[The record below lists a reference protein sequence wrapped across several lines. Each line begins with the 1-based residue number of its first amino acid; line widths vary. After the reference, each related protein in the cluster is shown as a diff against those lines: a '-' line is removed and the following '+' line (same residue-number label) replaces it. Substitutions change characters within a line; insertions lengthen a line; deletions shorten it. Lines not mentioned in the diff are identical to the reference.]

1 MSSNH
6 DPSIEELRAQA
17 ELSRAAL
24 AANVTELR
32 GRIARV
38 TSPKNIKAEVRS
50 YVRHERE
57 SLMDNLRRRASDNP
71 LQAAAVAAAA
81 AYPALSLARAIPVPL
96 MLIGAGLFLTTRRG
110 QDSAA
115 AMKDKMND
123 AGRRVSETVSEM
135 TEGVAQTASEMTDKV
150 TSRVT
155 DTVSGLRDQAAA
167 AAGTIAASAEGIVPR
182 AATAPE
188 GTEAVTA
195 RLANMASETM
205 QDVSSRAS
213 RAVQGVSARTS
224 RARGSATRFA
234 SDNAVLLAGVGVL
247 AGALLAASFPVS
259 NAENRVLGPGKRKVK
274 DAARTAA
281 AMGMDKAGA
290 VVADAVESVSS
301 AAAREGLDGSAL
313 HQAVGDLTGKARA
326 VAERSVD
333 AALGQKHQ
341 EQPQQTFSERN
352 PT

>member
-1 MSSNH
+1 MSSTH

-38 TSPKNIKAEVRS
+38 TSPKNIKAEARA

-57 SLMDNLRRRASDNP
+57 SIVDKLRQRASDNP
-71 LQAAAVAAAA
+71 LQAVAVAAAA

-115 AMKDKMND
+115 AMTDKMND

-135 TEGVAQTASEMTDKV
+135 TESATQTANEITDKV

-155 DTVSGLRDQAAA
+155 DTVSGLRNQAAA
-167 AAGTIAASAEGIVPR
+167 AAGTISAGAKSMLPG
-182 AATAPE
+182 ATPSGD

-195 RLANMASETM
+195 RLANMVSETTH
-205 QDVSSRAS
+205 DVSSRAS
-213 RAVQGVSARTS
+213 RARSSA
-224 RARGSATRFA
+224 GRFA

-259 NAENRVLGPGKRKVK
+259 NAENRMLGPGKRKVK
-274 DAARTAA
+274 EAARAAA

-301 AAAREGLDGSAL
+301 AAAREGLDGSSL
-313 HQAVGDLTGKARA
+313 QQAVGDLTGKARA

-341 EQPQQTFSERN
+341 GHHEQPQQTFSERN